1 MRLVATEYLTLDGVF
16 AEPGHWSFP
25 YFNEQ
30 AAKFKSDELEA
41 TEALLLG
48 RKTYEGFA
56 AAWPTMEGTGE
67 FGVRMNTM
75 PKYVVSS
82 TLREVTWSGSQ
93 LVRGDLAT
101 EIAKLKEK
109 PGRDLL
115 LSGSGRLFNELM
127 RENLI
132 DLYRFMVHPVV
143 LGKGARL
150 LDDGGTERALEL
162 VGTQS
167 FDTGI
172 LILEYRPSPQTTR

>member
-1 MRLVATEYLTLDGVF
+1 
-16 AEPGHWSFP
+16 
-25 YFNEQ
+25 
-30 AAKFKSDELEA
+30 
-41 TEALLLG
+41 
-48 RKTYEGFA
+48 
-56 AAWPTMEGTGE
+56 MEGTGE

-150 LDDGGTERALEL
+150 LDDGGTERVLEL

>member
-1 MRLVATEYLTLDGVF
+1 MAKEPIILTDQIIPPP
-16 AEPGHWSFP
+16 A
-25 YFNEQ
+25 
-30 AAKFKSDELEA
+30 
-41 TEALLLG
+41 
-48 RKTYEGFA
+48 
-56 AAWPTMEGTGE
+56 
-67 FGVRMNTM
+67 
-75 PKYVVSS
+75 
-82 TLREVTWSGSQ
+82 
-93 LVRGDLAT
+93 LVRAGLETLPTIIRAQGERASRRFIEFFTAT
-101 EIAKLKEK
+101 IRNRNTRMAYARAVKRFFDWCDDHHLGLSDDEIAKLKEK

-150 LDDGGTERALEL
+150 LDDGGTERVLEL